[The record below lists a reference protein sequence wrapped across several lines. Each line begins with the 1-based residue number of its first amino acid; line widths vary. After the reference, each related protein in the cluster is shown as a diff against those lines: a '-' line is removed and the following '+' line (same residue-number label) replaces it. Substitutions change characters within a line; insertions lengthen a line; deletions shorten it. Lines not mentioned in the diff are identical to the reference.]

1 MRALAGGRGNDERE
15 RDLDLVSSASGLCIV
30 ATYATDFNFTF
41 TLNIKLLNAL
51 YSLYL
56 NCTSD
61 VCTSPLVLKS
71 TMVRLRWYVALLWD
85 CMGDW
90 VSVCGVR
97 VACRVADLRKGKSAE
112 ARGAEAQSTSVVHL
126 HSA

>member
-61 VCTSPLVLKS
+61 VCTSPLVLES
-71 TMVRLRWYVALLWD
+71 TLVRLRWP
-85 CMGDW
+85 CRHCCGTEW
-90 VSVCGVR
+90 VTGCRCAVCV
-97 VACRVADLRKGKSAE
+97 
-112 ARGAEAQSTSVVHL
+112 
-126 HSA
+126 